1 MKRISVLALFLT
13 VLCASSVWAEGWT
26 KGLEIGGGARF
37 ELAMGDMKEHESG
50 NLGFTIDATMPLP
63 LGLSGD
69 GILSAVGLS
78 AQTGVLFP
86 IGKKS
91 YIDSWWALDFDI
103 GAYID
108 LKFSELVTLRPGASF
123 DIRLNSV
130 KSEEKNVSGMFA
142 DYGARLGATV
152 LFDAFKNGI
161 LIKAGADYVLLPE
174 QNNICHYL
182 SFSLGATYR
191 FE

>member
-13 VLCASSVWAEGWT
+13 VLCTSSVWAEGWT

-37 ELAMGDMKEHESG
+37 ELAMGDMKELESG

-63 LGLSGD
+63 LGLSD
-69 GILSAVGLS
+69 AGILSAVGLT

-108 LKFSELVTLRPGASF
+108 LKLSGLVTLRPVAAF

-174 QNNICHYL
+174 KDNICHYL
-182 SFSLGATYR
+182 SFNLGTTYR

>member
-1 MKRISVLALFLT
+1 MKRISILALFLT

-26 KGLEIGGGARF
+26 KGLEIGGGACF
-37 ELAMGDMKEHESG
+37 ELAKGDMREHESG
-50 NLGFTIDATMPLP
+50 NLGFTLEAEMPLP
-63 LGLSGD
+63 LGLSDD

-108 LKFSELVTLRPGASF
+108 LKLSELVTLRPGAAF

-130 KSEEKNVSGMFA
+130 KSDEKNVNGMFA

-174 QNNICHYL
+174 KDNICHYL
-182 SFSLGATYR
+182 SFNLGTTYR